1 MRALLPL
8 DARVPA
14 PIRLPP
20 TTRAR
25 SAVRLSPPSL
35 IALGRQPLPSDAL
48 ALAVSPADEAFALH
62 EVLVRHCHGVTDL
75 QADPTL

>member
-1 MRALLPL
+1 MRALLPP

-14 PIRLPP
+14 LIRLPP

-25 SAVRLSPPSL
+25 SAAGSSAPSCV
-35 IALGRQPLPSDAL
+35 ALGRRPLPSDAL
-48 ALAVSPADEAFALH
+48 ALAVSPTDEAFALH